1 MMTKQSRIRLGLL
14 FMRGFV
20 TIFDQQRTG
29 FATASKMN
37 CYGSD
42 DLDGV
47 GTAEWAPE
55 VKHSPKNPMTK
66 LLVICVIV
74 MGVLIVV
81 SITFLC
87 ILK

>member
-1 MMTKQSRIRLGLL
+1 MTKQSRIRLGLL

-55 VKHSPKNPMTK
+55 VKHSP
-66 LLVICVIV
+66 IV